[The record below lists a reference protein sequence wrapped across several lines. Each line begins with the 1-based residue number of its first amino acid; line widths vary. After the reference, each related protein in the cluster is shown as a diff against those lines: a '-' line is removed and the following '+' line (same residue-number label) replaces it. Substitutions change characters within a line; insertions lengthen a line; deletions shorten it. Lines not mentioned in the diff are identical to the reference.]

1 MSWKLS
7 IFGKDVIDFRSE
19 SLENPAN
26 SLSDPSVIEAL
37 TGGMKANTGATVN
50 PNTALAVSAVYR
62 AVALLSGTMAAL
74 PLHVYQRE
82 DQGNRNMAL
91 QHPAYNL
98 LHNEPNSMQTSF
110 YFRETAMTHLLL
122 TSGNFFAYILRGTN
136 YQPDSIY
143 LLEPEK
149 VRVVMVDYQLWYFV
163 EGVKEPIP
171 ARDMIHVAG
180 LGFDGIKG
188 KTPLRIAREAIGQG
202 LTLQDFASYFFAN
215 GANVSAVIEHPAKMN
230 DQQYTRF
237 RESWERAYQ
246 GVQKSNRTAILEG
259 GAKLN
264 KLSIPPEEAQFLQT
278 RKFNVTEIARIF
290 GVAPHKLYDLERSTN
305 NNIEHQGIE
314 FVQDTISILAARIEA
329 EFNRKL
335 FRENEKG
342 RFYTKFNLNALMRGD
357 VATRAGYY
365 SLMRNIT
372 AMTADEIRQLE
383 DMNPRGGEAD
393 ELLFPLNMATETQL
407 KQQNKQDDGKSK
419 KED

>member
-1 MSWKLS
+1 MSWKLRL
-7 IFGKDVIDFRSE
+7 FGKDVIDYRSE

-37 TGGMKANTGATVN
+37 TGGYKANTGASV
-50 PNTALAVSAVYR
+50 TATSSLGVSAVYR

-74 PLHVYQRE
+74 PFGVYQRDE
-82 DQGNRNMAL
+82 QGNRNVAL
-91 QHPAYNL
+91 NHRTYNL
-98 LHNEPNSMQTSF
+98 VHNEPNPMQTSF
-110 YFRETAMTHLLL
+110 YFRETALTHLLL
-122 TSGNFFAYILRGTN
+122 TSGNFYAYILRDAS
-136 YQPDSIY
+136 YMPESIW
-143 LLEPEK
+143 LLEPTK
-149 VRVVMVDYQLWYFV
+149 VRVVMTDWQLWYFV

-180 LGFDGIKG
+180 MGFDGIQG
-188 KTPLRIAREAIGQG
+188 KTPLKIAREAIGQG

-215 GANVSAVIEHPAKMN
+215 GAHVSAVVEHPAKMN
-230 DQQYTRF
+230 DTQYERF
-237 RESWERAYQ
+237 LTSWNRAYQ
-246 GVQKSNRTAILEG
+246 GMTKNGKTAILEG

-264 KLSIPPEEAQFLQT
+264 KLSIPPEEAQMLQT

-342 RFYTKFNLNALMRGD
+342 RYYCKFNLNALMRGD
-357 VATRAGYY
+357 VKTRAFYY
-365 SLMRNIT
+365 KTMRDASVFSSDDILK
-372 AMTADEIRQLE
+372 LE
-383 DMNPRGGEAD
+383 DMNPRGGVAN
-393 ELLFPLNMATETQL
+393 ELLFPMNMATETQL
-407 KQQNKQDDGKSK
+407 KNQNKQTNGK
-419 KED
+419 EE